1 MKLGSNKIALN
12 KLNSKEDLIQDYR
25 LRVEKLNSTPL
36 KQTQE
41 SV

>member
-25 LRVEKLNSTPL
+25 LRVEKLNLTPL